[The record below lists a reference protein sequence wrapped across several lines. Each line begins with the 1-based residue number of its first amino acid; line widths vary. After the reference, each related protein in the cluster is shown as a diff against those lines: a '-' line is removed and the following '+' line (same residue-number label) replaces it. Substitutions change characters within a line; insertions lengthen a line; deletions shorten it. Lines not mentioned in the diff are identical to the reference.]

1 MKSKTEVHKEMDI
14 ISNGMHIL
22 YFYHFTIL
30 VHLHFAIGLL
40 RGEVAKWL
48 LLFREI
54 LLLPP
59 KANDFWTII
68 AWVLHKICFAEGL
81 SQWPPLDLCW
91 PKKTQWDLDWNI
103 QWVHN
108 PFIVTVKTSQYHS
121 KSELYK
127 NCIQLRFCS
136 SHDSY
141 IHIIN

>member
-40 RGEVAKWL
+40 RGEVAKGYS
-48 LLFREI
+48 FFVRYYCFHQKPMIFEP
-54 LLLPP
+54 LLPGVAQ
-59 KANDFWTII
+59 KLFCGGVVKVTCSRS
-68 AWVLHKICFAEGL
+68 LL
-81 SQWPPLDLCW
+81 T
-91 PKKTQWDLDWNI
+91 KKNTQWDLDWNI
-103 QWVHN
+103 QWAHN

-127 NCIQLRFCS
+127 NFMQLRFCS